1 MWAGSEEK
9 LKEKIKEILIRE
21 LGYSEYVAELTAKDL
36 MDLKPELKGALTE
49 WLDNRRE
56 EVISICGIS
65 TKDLIEDKEMTY
77 PSALISLNWVLMD
90 PEKAIPELKN
100 IIRRRD
106 TF

>member
-1 MWAGSEEK
+1 
-9 LKEKIKEILIRE
+9 
-21 LGYSEYVAELTAKDL
+21 

-65 TKDLIEDKEMTY
+65 TKDLIENKEMTY